1 MSDSDHNGR
10 LPLDEM
16 AVMQEPPFDPEDTP
30 ASGIIRRSTSAP
42 ITDRVR
48 NKRGRSWINWLLSG
62 AAAVITLT
70 AAVLYLQ
77 QNNQPTP
84 PATRPPAVARTAAS
98 PTARPTGVPTQVP
111 VAANSV
117 ENSAAGDDAGVP
129 ADVVAEL
136 LMRPGDTAPAPD
148 KIYRMQ
154 TAYTIAPAR
163 NRSGVISYTIQQG
176 DTLDKIAQ
184 RFGISKD
191 TLIWNND
198 GIYVNRLL
206 PGDTLDILPED
217 GVLHKTAGEETIQS
231 IADKYKVSP
240 YAIIDSEYN
249 KLQNASPTTLLP
261 PSMSVM
267 VPGGTSTKKAAYW
280 DPGTTFR
287 KAPVVT
293 GGSGASV
300 NATGEVSF
308 GGGPGSCGY
317 QPNGGG
323 TGALRVPLPP
333 GYQVV
338 RGFSSFHSGIDLA
351 MPAGTTV
358 FAADGGTV
366 IFAGWSNWGYGN
378 SIVLAHGNM
387 LTLYGHLSRVSVR
400 CGQRVTGGQPIGAV
414 GSTGQSSGP
423 HLHFE
428 IRPGGGEPVNPAGYL
443 AF

>member
-1 MSDSDHNGR
+1 MSDSDHNM
-10 LPLDEM
+10 PLDHM
-16 AVMQEPPFDPEDTP
+16 AVVQEPPFDPEDTP
-30 ASGIIRRSTSAP
+30 PSGFIRRNTEAP
-42 ITDRVR
+42 VTGKVR
-48 NKRGRSWINWLLSG
+48 RRGCPWINWLLSG
-62 AAAVITLT
+62 AAAVITLI

-77 QNNQPTP
+77 QSNRPTPQPTTTP
-84 PATRPPAVARTAAS
+84 PTIAQVAANPTTRPTSA
-98 PTARPTGVPTQVP
+98 PTPIP
-111 VAANSV
+111 VAANPV
-117 ENSAAGDDAGVP
+117 DHHDAGVP

-136 LMRPGDTAPAPD
+136 LMHPGDTAPASD
-148 KIYRMQ
+148 RIYRMQ

-184 RFGISKD
+184 KFGLSKD

-217 GVLHKTAGEETIQS
+217 GILYKTAGEETIQS

-261 PSMSVM
+261 PSLSVI
-267 VPGGTSTKKAAYW
+267 VPGGTSTKKAVYW
-280 DPGTTFR
+280 DPGTSFR
-287 KAPVVT
+287 KAPVIT

-323 TGALRVPLPP
+323 TGALRVPLAP

-338 RGFSSFHSGIDLA
+338 RGFSSVHSGIDLA
-351 MPAGTTV
+351 APAGTTV

-366 IFAGWSNWGYGN
+366 IFAGWSDWGYGY
-378 SIVLAHGNM
+378 SIVLAHGSY
-387 LTLYGHLSRVSVR
+387 LTLYGHLSRISVR
-400 CGQRVTGGQPIGAV
+400 CGQQVTGGQPIGAV
-414 GSTGQSSGP
+414 GSSGNSSGP

-428 IRPGGGEPVNPAGYL
+428 IRPGGGEPVNPAAYL